1 MTASVITEE
10 GCGIVANR
18 DETFKTALSD
28 KKIPILTLDNKWHK
42 LFTQTEITPS
52 IKNLEK
58 ELTELVKR
66 QGKLNTERK
75 DIQKIKKKLM
85 DEIVLIAD
93 GLVRDPDNKK
103 LQKDMEDHKRL
114 VKECNEKIEAYEEE
128 LTTLPR
134 KMDKTNRDLMLKSMD
149 VCYKKIQENTR
160 EIDAL
165 DTWINETRRELK
177 KNAVRKQE
185 KEDLNNQLY
194 AYMHDI
200 FGADVIELFD
210 MKFQP
215 KTASQ
220 KGQTKRGRKNNNAPK
235 S

>member
-1 MTASVITEE
+1 M
-10 GCGIVANR
+10 ANR

-75 DIQKIKKKLM
+75 DIHKIKKKLM

-93 GLVRDPDNKK
+93 ELVRDPDNKK

-185 KEDLNNQLY
+185 KEELNNQLY

-215 KTASQ
+215 KAESA
-220 KGQTKRGRKNNNAPK
+220 KGKTRRSRKNNNAPK

>member
-1 MTASVITEE
+1 M
-10 GCGIVANR
+10 ANR

-42 LFTQTEITPS
+42 LFTQTEVTPS

-75 DIQKIKKKLM
+75 DIHKIKKKLM

-93 GLVRDPDNKK
+93 ELVRDPDNKK

-185 KEDLNNQLY
+185 KEELNNQLY

-215 KTASQ
+215 KAESA
-220 KGQTKRGRKNNNAPK
+220 KGQTRRSRKK
-235 S
+235 Q